1 MARRQYYGAA
11 TPTTITSSITT
22 SSSSVA
28 IAAYTGWPTGS
39 FSLVID
45 PGLSSEEKIL
55 ATSQTTGTITFT
67 TRGYDGTTASAHNAG
82 AVIYPVPTAVDFDE
96 ANAVTTKY
104 SATGDLTYASA
115 ANTPATLSIGAT
127 NNQLAVIGGIPAW
140 IASPD
145 VPKSTVTAK
154 GDIITATASG
164 TPSNLPVGSDGQ
176 TLVANSAQTT
186 GLAYTNNFA
195 AGKNKIINGDF
206 GIWQRG
212 TSFTPTNSTSTYVS
226 DRWFYSWGGTSGTA
240 TVSQQAFT
248 PGTAP
253 VAGYEGSYFIRGN
266 IASGVGISSNNF
278 TQRVEDVRTLAG
290 QTATYSFWA
299 KADSART
306 VSVYFDQYFG
316 SGGSAAQVGIP
327 VQSFNITTSWARYS
341 YSGTM
346 ASIAGKTIGT
356 SSYIQLQLT
365 GPTAT
370 STMDYWGV
378 QVEAG
383 SVATAFQTATGTV
396 QGELAACQ
404 RYYFRASAD
413 ANNTYAGFC
422 NGYAATTT
430 AAYGWLNLP
439 VSMRTPP
446 TSIDYSTIAFEN
458 YAGTQYAASNCQFLG
473 SRLSAQC
480 IGINLTIT
488 GATAG
493 HVGHLR
499 SAVSATG
506 YVGFSA
512 EL

>member
-176 TLVANSAQTT
+176 TLVANSSQTT

-212 TSFTPTNSTSTYVS
+212 TSFASPIGYTA
-226 DRWFYSWGGTSGTA
+226 DRWSMSVSTNPTTSSIT
-240 TVSQQAFT
+240 QQTFT

-253 VAGYEGSYFIRGN
+253 VSGYEGTYFMRYLITTLG
-266 IASGVGISSNNF
+266 SS
-278 TQRVEDVRTLAG
+278 TDYYLGQKIEDVRTFAG
-290 QTATYSFWA
+290 QTATFSFWA
-299 KADSART
+299 KSDSSRT
-306 VSVYFDQYFG
+306 IAVSSSQNFG
-316 SGGSAAQVGIP
+316 SGGSGSVTTVVG
-327 VQSFNITTSWARYS
+327 STYSLTTSWQRFTATVS
-341 YSGTM
+341 IP
-346 ASIAGKTIGT
+346 SIAGKTVGT
-356 SSYIQLQLT
+356 SSFLQIFFTASSALASGYQL
-365 GPTAT
+365 
-370 STMDYWGV
+370 DIWGV
-378 QVEAG
+378 QLEAG
-383 SVATAFQTATGTV
+383 SVATAFQTATGTL
-396 QGELAACQ
+396 QGELTACQ
-404 RYYFRASAD
+404 RYYYRQTGSSPYSRFGQGPAASSTSLGVNVFFPVTMRTYPSSTID
-413 ANNTYAGFC
+413 YANLAVYDGTNIIAVTSVSMGQ
-422 NGYAATTT
+422 AAQQSANLSIAVASGAVTNRYYDLMGNNNA
-430 AAYGWLNLP
+430 AAY
-439 VSMRTPP
+439 
-446 TSIDYSTIAFEN
+446 I
-458 YAGTQYAASNCQFLG
+458 
-473 SRLSAQC
+473 
-480 IGINLTIT
+480 
-488 GATAG
+488 
-493 HVGHLR
+493 
-499 SAVSATG
+499 
-506 YVGFSA
+506 GFSA

>member
-11 TPTTITSSITT
+11 TPTTITGSITT

-164 TPSNLPVGSDGQ
+164 TPSNLAVGSDGQ

-195 AGKNKIINGDF
+195 AGKNAIINGDF
-206 GIWQRG
+206 RVWQRG
-212 TSFTPTNSTSTYVS
+212 TSFSNPASLAYTT
-226 DRWFYSWGGTSGTA
+226 DRFNLYWDGTGA
-240 TVSQQAFT
+240 TRTISQQTFT

-253 VAGYEGSYFIRGN
+253 VAGYEGAFFYRYAQSVAG
-266 IASGVGISSNNF
+266 SSNTVNLLI
-278 TQRVEDVRTLAG
+278 QPIEDVRVFAG
-290 QTATYSFWA
+290 QSAVLSFWA
-299 KADSART
+299 KADASRSITAA
-306 VSVYFDQYFG
+306 VNQNFG
-316 SGGSAAQVGIP
+316 SGGSGAVSTTMTGTASV
-327 VQSFNITTSWARYS
+327 TTSWQRFTFTVAVP
-341 YSGTM
+341 
-346 ASIAGKTIGT
+346 SISGKTIGT
-356 SSYIQLQLT
+356 SSSLDLRISLPSGVTQT
-365 GPTAT
+365 I
-370 STMDYWGV
+370 DIWGV
-378 QVEAG
+378 QLEAG
-383 SVATAFQTATGTV
+383 SVATAFQTATGTI

-404 RYYFRASAD
+404 RYYYQAISSEGGNLSMGFMYSASQLQFTLTYPVTMRTLPTVVQVTGTDYWQFNRNGGQDLFNSWTLASATST
-413 ANNTYAGFC
+413 AVSLYNNTEISGTAG
-422 NGYAATTT
+422 NAGGIASNNAAT
-430 AAYGWLNLP
+430 
-439 VSMRTPP
+439 
-446 TSIDYSTIAFEN
+446 
-458 YAGTQYAASNCQFLG
+458 
-473 SRLSAQC
+473 RL
-480 IGINLTIT
+480 
-488 GATAG
+488 
-493 HVGHLR
+493 
-499 SAVSATG
+499 
-506 YVGFSA
+506 GFSA

>member
-164 TPSNLPVGSDGQ
+164 TPSNLTVGSDGQ
-176 TLVANSAQTT
+176 TLVANSSQTT

-195 AGKNKIINGDF
+195 AGKNAIINGDF

-212 TSFTPTNSTSTYVS
+212 TSFSNPASGSYIA
-226 DRWFYSWGGTSGTA
+226 DRFLINYDGTGA
-240 TVSQQAFT
+240 TRTLSQQTFT

-253 VAGYEGSYFIRGN
+253 VAGYEGTFFYRYAHTVAGTAGTYNN
-266 IASGVGISSNNF
+266 ILE
-278 TQRVEDVRTLAG
+278 QYVEDVRVFAG
-290 QTATYSFWA
+290 QTVTYSFWA
-299 KADSART
+299 KAGSAISLT
-306 VSVYFDQYFG
+306 MGIAQNFG
-316 SGGSAAQVGIP
+316 SGGSAVVG
-327 VQSFNITTSWARYS
+327 VGTQSISLTTSWTRFS
-341 YSGTM
+341 YTV
-346 ASIAGKTIGT
+346 SIPSVAGKTIGT
-356 SSYIQLQLT
+356 SSKLDAYVQLAPNT
-365 GPTAT
+365 VAT
-370 STMDYWGV
+370 IDFWGV
-378 QVEAG
+378 QLEAG
-383 SVATAFQTATGTV
+383 SVATAFQTATGTK

-404 RYYFRASAD
+404 RYFQVENAGVTFTARSGNTTLAD
-413 ANNTYAGFC
+413 GVAFLPVTMR
-422 NGYAATTT
+422 TTPSLSVT
-430 AAYGWLNLP
+430 AALKIDNAGVANYTQSSGGVTIGGFPDAQNVPMTIGNFTGLP
-439 VSMRTPP
+439 VTN
-446 TSIDYSTIAFEN
+446 AW
-458 YAGTQYAASNCQFLG
+458 L
-473 SRLSAQC
+473 
-480 IGINLTIT
+480 
-488 GATAG
+488 
-493 HVGHLR
+493 VLR
-499 SAVSATG
+499 SDG
-506 YVGFSA
+506 GKIYLSA